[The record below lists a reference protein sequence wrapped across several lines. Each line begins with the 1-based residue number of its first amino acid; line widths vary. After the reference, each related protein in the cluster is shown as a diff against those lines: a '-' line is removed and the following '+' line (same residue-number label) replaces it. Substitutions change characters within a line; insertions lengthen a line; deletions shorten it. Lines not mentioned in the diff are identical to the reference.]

1 MFRVWIRIRIRMF
14 LGHPDPH
21 PDPLVTSTDLDL
33 PRIRIL
39 PFSHKGVQRIEIP
52 AMVANYSKIL
62 IRSCAAKNILHFAAF
77 KFYLL
82 KH

>member
-1 MFRVWIRIRIRMF
+1 MFRVWIRIQIRMF
-14 LGHPDPH
+14 LGLPD
-21 PDPLVTSTDLDL
+21 PDPLVTCTDPDP

-39 PFSHKGVQRIEIP
+39 PFSHKSVQRIEIP

-62 IRSCAAKNILHFAAF
+62 IQSSPAKNILHFAAF
-77 KFYLL
+77 KFHFL